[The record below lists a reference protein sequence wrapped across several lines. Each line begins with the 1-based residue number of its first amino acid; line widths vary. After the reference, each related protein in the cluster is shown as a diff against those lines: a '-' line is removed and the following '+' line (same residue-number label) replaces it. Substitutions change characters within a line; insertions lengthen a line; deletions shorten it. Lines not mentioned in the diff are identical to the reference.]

1 MEKNPHVKTIDHKTF
16 VELYKRDNID
26 VWVNKSKAGDFVLS
40 KFANKYNKPA
50 YLFWKW
56 TGRLL
61 VFPLPLIFWIVF
73 GWIHAVGSLVLG
85 LMIES
90 ANQRS
95 AEQFVLQNMLED
107 ENFWNWVMLHN
118 GAIIKDKEG
127 NKITSIKAEELARN
141 YKISADFIEIE
152 KLVKKKVAK
161 QEELVRRYGKIIE
174 MVFKEMLTKYPA
186 MVFPQSLL
194 PAPKEEIKSA
204 LLESIDSLE
213 YTNYSQDEKNAI
225 SSQLKFALSFL
236 DRFTDDNEANEENN
250 KILNN
255 RAYQQALQK
264 RRR

>member
-1 MEKNPHVKTIDHKTF
+1 
-16 VELYKRDNID
+16 
-26 VWVNKSKAGDFVLS
+26 
-40 KFANKYNKPA
+40 
-50 YLFWKW
+50 
-56 TGRLL
+56 
-61 VFPLPLIFWIVF
+61 
-73 GWIHAVGSLVLG
+73 
-85 LMIES
+85 
-90 ANQRS
+90 
-95 AEQFVLQNMLED
+95 MLED